1 MARARQG
8 IGGGHK
14 ADVVPLRGEVGGKVK
29 EVSTNV
35 SSIVIVYKTLKSEQS
50 MDEEYLMCAVRAVA
64 RAFHLIVDGLETDF
78 NHEPGVYQ
86 PGPEKKIPAHGVA
99 RN

>member
-1 MARARQG
+1 M
-8 IGGGHK
+8 
-14 ADVVPLRGEVGGKVK
+14 VVIDCGGKCDIAIAGGSEGEVK

-35 SSIVIVYKTLKSEQS
+35 RSIVIVYKTLKSEQS

>member
-1 MARARQG
+1 MG
-8 IGGGHK
+8 
-14 ADVVPLRGEVGGKVK
+14 
-29 EVSTNV
+29 
-35 SSIVIVYKTLKSEQS
+35 
-50 MDEEYLMCAVRAVA
+50 AVRAVP

-78 NHEPGVYQ
+78 NHEPGMYQ